1 MEYKEQLNIY
11 TKELEECVD
20 IIISERKRYE
30 EIKTNINKL
39 MDTIS
44 IVSNKYS
51 DGSFKVEYSVNYS
64 DKEIADK
71 IIKIVSDVS
80 GMSEKSIL
88 SSNRKK
94 EYIIYRH
101 IMSYLIKENT
111 AMTLSQVGERIGK
124 PKPKTHATV
133 LNGIKQVKNSY
144 WNANKHKHYN
154 EIYNECEKVKGKMI
168 TEL

>member
-1 MEYKEQLNIY
+1 MEYKEQLTIY

-80 GMSEKSIL
+80 GMTQKSIL
-88 SSNRKK
+88 SPNRKK
-94 EYIIYRH
+94 RIH
-101 IMSYLIKENT
+101 YL
-111 AMTLSQVGERIGK
+111 Q
-124 PKPKTHATV
+124 THNV
-133 LNGIKQVKNSY
+133 LP
-144 WNANKHKHYN
+144 NKREHNYDI
-154 EIYNECEKVKGKMI
+154 ESSG
-168 TEL
+168 